1 MSDPEFIA
9 QAEECQLTPAPLGAD
24 EATQLVNDRVA
35 TLSQYE
41 YLVREAIEKH
51 G

>member
-24 EATQLVNDRVA
+24 ETKQLVNDRVA

>member
-9 QAEECQLTPAPLGAD
+9 QAEECQLTRPPLGAD
-24 EATQLVNDRVA
+24 ETTQLVNDWVA

-41 YLVREAIEKH
+41 DLVREAIEKH